1 MLGFF
6 TKTDLILCSR
16 LFLALFSISTKT
28 LIFVWVKNNI
38 WSEVESNVVGLE
50 GKKTSN
56 YWFQQVV
63 FSHQE
68 KKAVLTVPSLFVKD
82 SFEKKFGPKVSS
94 ELINKGFVDGFVYVV
109 DPNLFPEKKLEDL
122 DLKIKKGVEEVVF
135 EKEGSSNFD
144 LSVFERF
151 CTGSSNNLAVVA
163 AKTVVEKPG
172 ERFNPLFLYGRPG
185 VGKTYLLKTIE
196 KTRDDTLYIGSEDF
210 LNSFIQG
217 IKNKD
222 LEIFKKKIRNN
233 KILLFD
239 DVQFLV
245 GKKAAS
251 EEFLN
256 TVNHYIEEKQ
266 AIVLVSDVKP
276 EELSGFPERL
286 ISRIYSGLVTD
297 IEKPGKDV
305 LFSYLR
311 KKDKKMGL
319 GEELVSKIS
328 SYPFNN
334 FRELNGFLNRFSV
347 GVSANSDVVSFVE
360 GFLIGNPQSFLEKK
374 SPEELLLFVS
384 EKYQIDKDLLVSKN
398 RTEVVV
404 KARHILI
411 ALLRKNTS
419 LSLNQIG
426 LFLGGRSH
434 STILSSLKKV
444 EGNKELSTDL
454 DKIVL
459 EQKVG

>member
-1 MLGFF
+1 M
-6 TKTDLILCSR
+6 LCSR

-28 LIFVWVKNNI
+28 LIFIWVKNNI
-38 WSEVESNVVGLE
+38 WSEIENTVVGLG

-68 KKAVLTVPSLFVKD
+68 KKVVLTVPSIFVRD
-82 SFEKKFGPKVSS
+82 SFEKKFGSKVSS
-94 ELINKGFVDGFVYVV
+94 ELFKKGFVDGFVYVV
-109 DPNLFPEKKLEDL
+109 DPSLFPEKKLENL
-122 DLKIKKGVEEVVF
+122 DVETKKDVKKFVL
-135 EKEGSSNFD
+135 EKEDQSGFD
-144 LSVFERF
+144 LSVFEGF

-196 KTRDDTLYIGSEDF
+196 KTRDDTLYVGSENF

-222 LEIFKKKIRNN
+222 LEVFKKKIRNN

-245 GKKAAS
+245 GKKAVS

-286 ISRIYSGLVTD
+286 ISRVYSGLVTD
-297 IEKPGKDV
+297 IDKPGKDV
-305 LFSYLR
+305 LLSYLR
-311 KKDKKMGL
+311 KKDKNMGL
-319 GEELVSKIS
+319 GEELVTKIS

-334 FRELNGFLNRFSV
+334 FRELNGFLNRFSAN
-347 GVSANSDVVSFVE
+347 VSVNGDVVSFVE
-360 GFLIGNPQSFLEKK
+360 GFLSESQQSFLKKK

-384 EKYQIDKDLLVSKN
+384 EKYQIDKNLLVSKN
-398 RTEVVV
+398 RSEAVV

-426 LFLGGRSH
+426 LFLGERSH
-434 STILSSLKKV
+434 
-444 EGNKELSTDL
+444 
-454 DKIVL
+454 
-459 EQKVG
+459 